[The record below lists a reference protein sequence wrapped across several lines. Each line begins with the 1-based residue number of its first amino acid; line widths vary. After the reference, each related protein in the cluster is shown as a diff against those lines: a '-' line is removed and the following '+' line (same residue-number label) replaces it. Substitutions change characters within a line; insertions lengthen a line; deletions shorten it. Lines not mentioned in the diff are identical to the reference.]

1 MAATKV
7 SLTKMNREV
16 LLKKPDA
23 QAVSASDGALVEF
36 GGNDE
41 KILII
46 VENSATSAES
56 VVVKAGNGIQ
66 GVGDLTLSAAASS
79 VNFLVVESGKYKVM
93 NGEGKGCLKITASAN
108 VKLSAVLLP

>member
-7 SLTKMNREV
+7 DLTKMKREV
-16 LLKKPDA
+16 LLKKPDS
-23 QAVSASDGALVEF
+23 QAVSATDGALVKF
-36 GGNDE
+36 AGNDE

-46 VENSATSAES
+46 VENSGTSAES
-56 VVVKAGNGIQ
+56 VAVKAGNGIQ
-66 GVGDLTLSAAASS
+66 GVSDLTLSASAGS

-93 NGEGKGCLKITASAN
+93 SGEGKGCVKITASAN